1 MPQNSAKVGSGSVLI
16 LGSLCMREDKKEQ
29 LTNRMSVA
37 LYQIIRLK
45 QNYIKKPIS
54 NLPYKNEKKLNQ
66 YEILPFKIFFK
77 NYFPSRL
84 NKR

>member
-1 MPQNSAKVGSGSVLI
+1 MPQNSAKVGRGSVLI
-16 LGSLCMREDKKEQ
+16 LGSPCMREDKTKKSL
-29 LTNRMSVA
+29 LTEC
-37 LYQIIRLK
+37 LQHYIRLK
-45 QNYIKKPIS
+45 QNDIKKPIS

-66 YEILPFKIFFK
+66 YEILPFKIFFI